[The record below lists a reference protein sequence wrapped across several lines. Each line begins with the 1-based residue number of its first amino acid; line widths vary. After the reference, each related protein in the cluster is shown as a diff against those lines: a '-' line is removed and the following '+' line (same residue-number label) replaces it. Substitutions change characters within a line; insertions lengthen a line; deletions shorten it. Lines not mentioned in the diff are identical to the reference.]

1 MTLNLSTSTSN
12 IFPKLVNTVNDICTQ
27 FIELIKMHWKYSPI
41 VLVANKRREGELLKE
56 RGP

>member
-1 MTLNLSTSTSN
+1 
-12 IFPKLVNTVNDICTQ
+12 VNTVNDICTQ